1 MISLKILIVEDE
13 IIIAELYRKY
23 AKEAGHIV
31 TGIAISYD
39 EAVREFNLE
48 KPDLILLDIRLYGD
62 KSGIDFA
69 GYVHDKDP
77 FLPVIYLSSQYD
89 RRTLTTALETNP
101 FGYLTKPVLK
111 ESMWTSIEVAWSQA
125 SMQKQS
131 DKTIEIS
138 DGSQMHHIKVNN
150 ILYIE
155 ADHVYSRIHLN
166 SGEQIFVRK
175 SIGQML
181 KIINHSD
188 IVQCHR
194 SYIVNIRYIRSHNAK
209 IVTLENDFLVPVSR
223 DKRKNLLSKG

>member
-13 IIIAELYRKY
+13 ILIAELYRKY
-23 AKEAGHIV
+23 AEEVGHSV

-39 EAVREFNLE
+39 EAVKEFNLE
-48 KPDLILLDIRLYGD
+48 NPDLILLDIRLYGD

-69 GYVHDKDP
+69 GYVHDKDA

-111 ESMWTSIEVAWSQA
+111 ESLWTSIEVAWAQA
-125 SMQKQS
+125 NIQKQT

-138 DGSQMHHIKVNN
+138 DGSQMHHIKLKN

-155 ADHVYSRIHLN
+155 ANHVYSKIHLN

-175 SIGQML
+175 SISQML
-181 KIINHSD
+181 EITNHSD

-194 SYIVNIRYIRSHNAK
+194 SYIVNTKYIKSHNAK
-209 IVTLENDFLVPVSR
+209 IVTLENDILVPVSR